1 MVGGSSGCDTEQL
14 TDSGSIK
21 TDHAPDASRLRDG
34 SGEALVSRRSRASSD
49 CPGIV
54 SSFLT
59 SSFVDEIKPELC
71 TSGMY
76 KIKSRRVFYIL
87 SKWPHKS
94 DFFIPICSVSVPRL
108 TTFWYENFKTLS
120 TAYNG
125 LSRSSLGIVWYL
137 PAALT
142 LTLICVFH
150 LYIFVNSLFVCLCI
164 FSVWVCVVWILYGSG
179 VNTGLALGTA
189 RYRVGG
195 SV

>member
-1 MVGGSSGCDTEQL
+1 MVSGSSGCDTEQL

-34 SGEALVSRRSRASSD
+34 SGEALVSRRSSD
-49 CPGIV
+49 CPEIV

-87 SKWPHKS
+87 SKWPHKG
-94 DFFIPICSVSVPRL
+94 DCFIPICSVSVPTL
-108 TTFWYENFKTLS
+108 TTFWYEIFKTLS
-120 TAYNG
+120 TAYNA

-137 PAALT
+137 PAAFYL
-142 LTLICVFH
+142 
-150 LYIFVNSLFVCLCI
+150 
-164 FSVWVCVVWILYGSG
+164 
-179 VNTGLALGTA
+179 
-189 RYRVGG
+189 
-195 SV
+195 